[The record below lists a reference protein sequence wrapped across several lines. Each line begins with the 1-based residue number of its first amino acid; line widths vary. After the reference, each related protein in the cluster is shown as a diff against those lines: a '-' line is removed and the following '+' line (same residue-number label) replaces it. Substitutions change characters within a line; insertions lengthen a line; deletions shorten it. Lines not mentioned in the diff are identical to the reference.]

1 MSTPF
6 LCSDCSRVCVEKGLE
21 KGDRTTHELLLKC
34 VIILTSVVPR
44 QLPVQMAFAVNQ
56 ALMQLNKVGVFCTE
70 PYRVPYAG
78 KVSHCL
84 FDKTGTLTTDQLVPV
99 GVVNNDGKY
108 KSHSDPPPL
117 GEIKQ
122 ASEDATIV
130 LAGCH
135 SLIADDDNGD
145 KVVGDPI

>member
-1 MSTPF
+1 M
-6 LCSDCSRVCVEKGLE
+6 
-21 KGDRTTHELLLKC
+21 
-34 VIILTSVVPR
+34 
-44 QLPVQMAFAVNQ
+44 QMAMAVNM
-56 ALMQLNKVGVFCTE
+56 ALMALVKGGIFCTE

-108 KSHSDPPPL
+108 KSYSDPPPL

-145 KVVGDPI
+145 KVVGDPIEVAALNGVHWRWEAESSTARPGAYQNKEKSSLD